1 MRQNAPA
8 AEADPIGD
16 SLFGTETPLD
26 ISADRAEKRLR
37 KELDDEIKRGGKAE
51 AAKTKPRLAEI
62 GHVVAGE
69 PAEKVTGDAAPEVS
83 ENSNSGDEIV
93 PGFLGEPVKSK
104 KTKKGKSYKKDS
116 KKAKKDS
123 KKKESTKDKKKK
135 KKDSSSSSSS
145 TSSSAL
151 SSSVFRVGK
160 TGNDRISQARMIQ
173 WAEDHPGLTALQ
185 LLRKMKNVVGEDGEK
200 VDKTGAAPAVAKQF
214 DLRILKHQS
223 GPGGPSVRN
232 QREMT
237 TLCVMLD
244 HLALGRYRQAADVA
258 AARLKSIEGTNR
270 DGHFHQSQ
278 FLELIPV
285 NMEGLTTADE
295 KLLVKNETLL
305 NQKSL
310 PSSGD
315 GWQNY
320 GKGDKGNS
328 SYHWIPQPKGKGKKD
343 GGKRKKGAQGKKGE
357 GKGKEF

>member
-1 MRQNAPA
+1 M
-8 AEADPIGD
+8 
-16 SLFGTETPLD
+16 
-26 ISADRAEKRLR
+26 
-37 KELDDEIKRGGKAE
+37 
-51 AAKTKPRLAEI
+51 
-62 GHVVAGE
+62 
-69 PAEKVTGDAAPEVS
+69 VTGDAAPEVS
-83 ENSNSGDEIV
+83 ENSNSDDEVV
-93 PGFLGEPVKSK
+93 PGFLGEPVKGK
-104 KTKKGKSYKKDS
+104 KAKKGKSS
-116 KKAKKDS
+116 KKESKKVKKDS
-123 KKKESTKDKKKK
+123 KKKKSKKGKK
-135 KKDSSSSSSS
+135 KKDRSSSSSSSSSS
-145 TSSSAL
+145 TS

-200 VDKTGAAPAVAKQF
+200 LDKTGAAPAVAKQF

-244 HLALGRYRQAADVA
+244 HLSLGRYRQAADVA